1 MIFDVDME
9 GPFCKRDQ
17 FRVLPLRTRPLLAG
31 RSFFGLGVTGRFAPR
46 MSSAWATRKRS
57 LFVAGELG
65 LAGLRHFAPLHAS
78 HSRHVVTLS
87 GFFIAKA

>member
-1 MIFDVDME
+1 MGDA
-9 GPFCKRDQ
+9 Q
-17 FRVLPLRTRPLLAG
+17 AL
-31 RSFFGLGVTGRFAPR
+31 
-46 MSSAWATRKRS
+46 